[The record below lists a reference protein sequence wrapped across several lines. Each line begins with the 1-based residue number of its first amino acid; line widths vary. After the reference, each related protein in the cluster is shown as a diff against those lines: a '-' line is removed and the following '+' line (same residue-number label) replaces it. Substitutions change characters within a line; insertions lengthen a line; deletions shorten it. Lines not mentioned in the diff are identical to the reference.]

1 MKKSA
6 WIIVVLFLL
15 IYILP
20 LGVRPLVFP
29 DETRYAEIPREM
41 PATGDW
47 TVPHLDGIRYFEK
60 PVLSY
65 WIDAFSTALLGENRF
80 AVRLPSAL
88 AVALA
93 ALFIYLLVSRASGD
107 PWKGT
112 LSSVIY
118 LTSMGVYAAGV
129 YNSPDSLLSM
139 FLTAG
144 MVLFFLSHVEE
155 HPTRRAVFLAL
166 FGVFCGLAFL
176 TKGFLAFAVP
186 VVAIVPF
193 MIWEGQWKK
202 LFTIPWIPA
211 IAALLVALPWSVM
224 IHLREGRFWH
234 YFFWVEHI
242 QRFFSNHPQHP
253 KPFWYFVPVIAG
265 GALPWTVLI
274 PAAIGGSTL
283 KKPRDSLLR
292 FSFCWLIF
300 PFLFFTASNGK
311 LGTYI
316 LPCFPPLAILMA
328 YGLTGYFQKKGR
340 KSFNRGALTLAASA
354 GLIGAILLTAHLF
367 FPTGNMV
374 YAKGETLK
382 WALGTAG
389 FLSIGTVAWLASR
402 ASNPIR
408 KITLFAVAPVLFLFV
423 LHFAIPGQSME
434 RKMPGPFIKAHTSRI
449 FPDSILV
456 SDNYLAPAVCWFYKR
471 SDVYLLE
478 KGGEFTY
485 GLTYGDSKG
494 RLLTIDK
501 FKEMAEKGLGKGRLV
516 LITHKKRYEAYRD
529 RLPKPIFMDEYGKFV
544 FVQF

>member
-1 MKKSA
+1 MKKQA
-6 WIIVVLFLL
+6 WIIIALFLL
-15 IYILP
+15 IYVVP
-20 LGVRPLVFP
+20 LGVRPFVIP

-41 PATGDW
+41 LATGDW
-47 TVPHLDGIRYFEK
+47 TVPRLDGIRYFEK

-65 WIDAFSTALLGENRF
+65 WITAFSTSLIGENRF
-80 AVRLPSAL
+80 ALRLPSAL

-93 ALFIYLLVSRASGD
+93 ALFIYLLVSRVSGD

-193 MIWEGQWKK
+193 MIWEGQWRR
-202 LFTIPWIPA
+202 LFTVPWIPA
-211 IAALLVALPWSVM
+211 IAALLVALPWSIM
-224 IHLREGRFWH
+224 IHLREGDFWR

-242 QRFFSNHPQHP
+242 QRFLSHHPQHP

-265 GALPWTVLI
+265 GALPWSVLV
-274 PAAIGGSTL
+274 PAAVVGSTF
-283 KKPRDSLLR
+283 KKLPQKPGDPLVR
-292 FSFCWLIF
+292 FAICWLIF

-328 YGLTGYFQKKGR
+328 FGLAGYFRKNGR
-340 KSFNRGALTLAASA
+340 KCFNLGARILAASA
-354 GLIGAILLTAHLF
+354 GLVGAILLAAHLF
-367 FPTGNMV
+367 FPGGDRI
-374 YAKGETLK
+374 YAQNETLK
-382 WALGTAG
+382 WALGTTG
-389 FLSIGTVAWLASR
+389 FISFGLAAWFASR
-402 ASNPIR
+402 AENPVR
-408 KITLFAVAPVLFLFV
+408 KITIFAAAPLLFLFV
-423 LHFAIPGQSME
+423 LHFAIPYQSMG
-434 RKMPGPFIKAHTSRI
+434 RKNPGPFIRSYASRI
-449 FPDSILV
+449 STDSVLV
-456 SDNYLAPAVCWFYKR
+456 SDNYLAPAVCWLYGR

-478 KGGEFTY
+478 VGGEFTY
-485 GLTYGDSKG
+485 GLTYDDSKG
-494 RLLTIDK
+494 RLLNI
-501 FKEMAEKGLGKGRLV
+501 E
-516 LITHKKRYEAYRD
+516 D
-529 RLPKPIFMDEYGKFV
+529 RKSV
-544 FVQF
+544 V